1 MCSDQDPHQ
10 CSHFLSNCSLSD
22 VYPDSLLTSSFIVQT
37 GPPKQRIVTLAHNY
51 FSFFLLL
58 LVSLKLEHYTRE
70 CEFRNFDIIKKQRK
84 KTKQHKKKHKNLWLN
99 FCLNKECPKLLCGL
113 SIGHRRR
120 QTIPMRNSS
129 GEKGILQ
136 GITVCLV
143 SAVLSTM

>member
-1 MCSDQDPHQ
+1 MLKNGYLSF
-10 CSHFLSNCSLSD
+10 FL
-22 VYPDSLLTSSFIVQT
+22 
-37 GPPKQRIVTLAHNY
+37 
-51 FSFFLLL
+51 FLLL
-58 LVSLKLEHYTRE
+58 LVSLKLEHYARE
-70 CEFRNFDIIKKQRK
+70 CEFRNFDKIKNKNKTKKQSNTK
-84 KTKQHKKKHKNLWLN
+84 KTQKHLAE

-113 SIGHRRR
+113 GIGHRRR